1 MARTCRKSPRGLEFD
16 PAKPDET
23 DFSLRQALVAARP
36 QILHSWGGRNSR
48 LRSTMSSHHERPY
61 TVHRPIASIGC
72 LPDAAVWPPP
82 CLPVCSAQWPP
93 SGSRPEMRTII
104 SFDAASVVYVW
115 LFYTL
120 MSRATAEQ
128 AAVYPSRDELRGA
141 VTVVAVV
148 LLSLVSV
155 IAVAALL
162 NNLAH
167 APHWLNVIH
176 LTTSLLAIALAWLLA
191 NIFFGLHYMAL
202 YLTATQRPV
211 TPQVLNSPIGR
222 TLATGNSCTF
232 RSRSPCASRLRMWSS
247 PPPPCAG

>member
-1 MARTCRKSPRGLEFD
+1 MSDPSPSAAGNRTYWLLTGRGRL
-16 PAKPDET
+16 AT
-23 DFSLRQALVAARP
+23 ALLAGVLSVFATF
-36 QILHSWGGRNSR
+36 R
-48 LRSTMSSHHERPY
+48 LP
-61 TVHRPIASIGC
+61 
-72 LPDAAVWPPP
+72 
-82 CLPVCSAQWPP
+82 
-93 SGSRPEMRTII
+93 PEMRTII

-120 MSRATAEQ
+120 MSRTTGEQ
-128 AAVYPSRDELRGA
+128 AALLSRDELRGA

-191 NIFFGLHYMAL
+191 NIFFGLDYMAL
-202 YLTATQRPV
+202 YYSHPTPGDASGLEFANRPNAGYWEFMYFSFTIAMCFATSDVVVTTTAMRRV
-211 TPQVLNSPIGR
+211 TLLHAIFSFFFVAAIIGFVVNILSS
-222 TLATGNSCTF
+222 LA
-232 RSRSPCASRLRMWSS
+232 
-247 PPPPCAG
+247 